1 MKNKPKYKLY
11 LRPPENNVEVLKRL
25 LSREKIIFSN
35 YGCILT
41 INEKPINKSA
51 IFDNLESYEKY
62 KKEKITIYEK
72 IKTQLYDNGGIY
84 VIHGQTL

>member
-1 MKNKPKYKLY
+1 MKKKPKYKLY

-35 YGCILT
+35 YDLILT
-41 INEKPINKSA
+41 INEIPINKSA

-62 KKEKITIYEK
+62 KKENITRYER
-72 IKTQLYDNGGIY
+72 IEEQLYDNGGIH